1 MIDLDR
7 YIGLAPDAGTPG
19 SAASRRRPGARLVVV
34 AALALLAGAPASP
47 PRAYSLARTA
57 PAPVNCAVAAFQGI
71 TVLSGD
77 AYHVLNPGPVGAHRR
92 CPS

>member
-7 YIGLAPDAGTPG
+7 YAGPVPADG
-19 SAASRRRPGARLVVV
+19 PASAWRRPAARLAVV
-34 AALALLAGAPASP
+34 AALALVAGVPAAP
-47 PRAYSLARTA
+47 PRAYSLGRTA
-57 PAPVNCAVAAFQGI
+57 PAPINCGVAAFQGI

-77 AYHVLNPGPVGAHRR
+77 AYHVLNPGPVGVHRR